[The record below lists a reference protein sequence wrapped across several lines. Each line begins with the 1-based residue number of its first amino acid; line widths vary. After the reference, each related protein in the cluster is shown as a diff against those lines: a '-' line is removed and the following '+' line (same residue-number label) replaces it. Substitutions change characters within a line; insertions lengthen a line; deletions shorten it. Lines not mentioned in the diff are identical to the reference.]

1 MLKTELMVY
10 GEFFHLHRLFKTL
23 IFYVA
28 SFIFREK
35 EKMNRNAL
43 LVFFILL
50 SSTLFGN
57 CFVVHVKAQ
66 TTPTVSVIFPNNT
79 NSSLNE
85 YRVGQTF
92 RVNIVVN
99 SPDIGIWSWQVGI
112 YFNKDV
118 LECTNLGEGNFLSG
132 KYTLGFIAGTIHNDV
147 GYVTISGD
155 SLREPETTGV
165 KGNGV
170 LMWFDF
176 RVKGYGSSL
185 LNLTLS
191 PPDLTCGTK
200 LNQRVN
206 NDVVPISPITLYDGT
221 FNNGGLAPVG
231 GSWSPVDKIA
241 LLTPYIGM
249 SIALIALVLI
259 TVVYIKRVKHEKE
272 KQQAVKH

>member
-10 GEFFHLHRLFKTL
+10 GEFFHLHILFETL

-28 SFIFREK
+28 AFVFWEK
-35 EKMNRNAL
+35 EKMNRKAL
-43 LVFFILL
+43 LVFFILA
-50 SSTLFGN
+50 SSTLF
-57 CFVVHVKAQ
+57 VAHVKAQ
-66 TTPTVSVIFPNNT
+66 ATPTVSVIFPNNT

-99 SPDIGIWSWQVGI
+99 SPDIGVWSWQVGI
-112 YFNKDV
+112 YFNKDI
-118 LECTNLGEGNFLSG
+118 LECTNLGEGNFFSG
-132 KYTLGFIAGTIHNDV
+132 KYTLGFIAGTMHNDL

-165 KGNGV
+165 KGSGV
-170 LMWFDF
+170 LMWFEF
-176 RVKGYGSSL
+176 RVKGYGPSL

-221 FNNGGLAPVG
+221 FNNSGLAPVG
-231 GSWSPVDKIA
+231 GSWSPVDKIT
-241 LLTPYIGM
+241 LLAPYIGI
-249 SIALIALVLI
+249 SIALIALMFI
-259 TVVYIKRVKHEKE
+259 TVVYIRRARHEKE

>member
-1 MLKTELMVY
+1 MNIKILLTSFVSAML
-10 GEFFHLHRLFKTL
+10 F
-23 IFYVA
+23 
-28 SFIFREK
+28 S
-35 EKMNRNAL
+35 AL
-43 LVFFILL
+43 LGILF
-50 SSTLFGN
+50 TTP
-57 CFVVHVKAQ
+57 VEAQ
-66 TTPTVSVIFPNNT
+66 ATPTVSATFPNNT

-85 YRVGQTF
+85 YRAGQTF
-92 RVNIVVN
+92 KVNITVN
-99 SPDIGIWSWQVGI
+99 SPDIGVWSWQVGI
-112 YFNKDV
+112 YFNKDI
-118 LECTNLGEGNFLSG
+118 LECTNLGEGNFFSG
-132 KYTLGFIAGTIHNDV
+132 KYTLGFIAGTIHNDL

-170 LMWFDF
+170 LMWFEF

-206 NDVVPISPITLYDGT
+206 NDVVPISPVTLYDGT
-221 FNNGGLAPVG
+221 FNNEGLAPVG

-241 LLTPYIGM
+241 LLTPYIGI
-249 SIALIALVLI
+249 SIALIALMFI
-259 TVVYIKRVKHEKE
+259 TVGYIKRVRHEKE

>member
-1 MLKTELMVY
+1 MEKSSTFTCYSE
-10 GEFFHLHRLFKTL
+10 TL

-28 SFIFREK
+28 AFVFWEK

-43 LVFFILL
+43 LVFIILL

-57 CFVVHVKAQ
+57 CFVAHVKAQ
-66 TTPTVSVIFPNNT
+66 TAPTVLVVFPNGT

-85 YRVGQTF
+85 YMVGQTF

-112 YFNKDV
+112 YFNKDI
-118 LECTNLGEGNFLSG
+118 LECTNLGEGNFFNG
-132 KYTLGFIAGTIHNDV
+132 KYTLGFIAGTINNTL

-165 KGNGV
+165 KGSGV

-241 LLTPYIGM
+241 LLAPYVGM
-249 SIALIALVLI
+249 STALIALVLI
-259 TVVYIKRVKHEKE
+259 TVVYIKRVRHEKE

>member
-1 MLKTELMVY
+1 MEKSSTFTCYSE
-10 GEFFHLHRLFKTL
+10 TL

-28 SFIFREK
+28 AFVFREK

-50 SSTLFGN
+50 SSTLFGS

-66 TTPTVSVIFPNNT
+66 TTPTVSVVFPNGT

-112 YFNKDV
+112 YFNKDI
-118 LECTNLGEGNFLSG
+118 LECTDLGEGNFFGG
-132 KYTLGFIAGTIHNDV
+132 KYTLGFIAGAINNTE

-165 KGNGV
+165 KGSGV

-200 LNQRVN
+200 LNQRIN

-221 FNNGGLAPVG
+221 FNNQGLATVG
-231 GSWSPVDKIA
+231 GTWVPVDKIA
-241 LLTPYIGM
+241 LLAPYVGISM
-249 SIALIALVLI
+249 ALIALVLI
-259 TVVYIKRVKHEKE
+259 TVVYIKRVRHEKE
-272 KQQAVKH
+272 KQQEVKH

>member
-1 MLKTELMVY
+1 M
-10 GEFFHLHRLFKTL
+10 FL
-23 IFYVA
+23 IF
-28 SFIFREK
+28 SG
-35 EKMNRNAL
+35 L
-43 LVFFILL
+43 LVTRLIIE
-50 SSTLFGN
+50 
-57 CFVVHVKAQ
+57 VKAQ

-92 RVNIVVN
+92 RVNISVN
-99 SPDIGIWSWQVGI
+99 SPDISIWSWQVGI
-112 YFNKDV
+112 YFNKDI
-118 LECTNLGEGNFLSG
+118 LECTDLGEGNFFNG
-132 KYTLGFIAGTIHNDV
+132 KYTLGFIAGTIHNDL

-165 KGNGV
+165 KGSGV
-170 LMWFDF
+170 LMWFEF

-206 NDVVPISPITLYDGT
+206 NDVVPISPIILYDGT

-241 LLTPYIGM
+241 LLAPYIGISM
-249 SIALIALVLI
+249 ALITLVLI
-259 TVVYIKRVKHEKE
+259 TVVYIKRVRHEKE